1 MERAPRT
8 VSRAV
13 VPVILA
19 AGLLAGSGPRAAGA
33 QAVAATAPG
42 PGAGVRI
49 TYPAEGTLFPP
60 DSVAPTVVWTDETA
74 HVDRWNVVVRDHTGA
89 DLVTAS
95 VDAPR
100 WRPSE
105 DDWKRIKQ
113 SDVEHDAEV
122 VVAGVDH
129 ASPATTLSSARVRV
143 RTSKDPVGDAL
154 F

>member
-1 MERAPRT
+1 METARCRFSRA
-8 VSRAV
+8 AV

-19 AGLLAGSGPRAAGA
+19 AGLLLAGDHRAAGA
-33 QAVAATAPG
+33 QAVAAAAPAAE
-42 PGAGVRI
+42 AGVRI

-74 HVDRWNVVVRDHTGA
+74 QVDRWNVVVRDHTGT

-95 VDAPR
+95 VDSPR

-113 SDVEHDAEV
+113 SNVEH
-122 VVAGVDH
+122 
-129 ASPATTLSSARVRV
+129 
-143 RTSKDPVGDAL
+143 
-154 F
+154 